1 MLIRIPG
8 FTNKRKIEICRSKR
22 IAGIR
27 TGAVVLA
34 GMYVVFVTGSYV
46 ASPVIS
52 SNRSQGTLLEQKVEN
67 KEISFDLCEKL
78 VKAANQMICT
88 VNEEGKEY
96 QASLKAAD
104 ENKEMHMA
112 AVTQETTETGDTEE
126 TTERGDTGEATSAD
140 VTEEMKL
147 PVTEETTTEVVTE
160 PLSEAETVEE
170 VLQPE
175 QAESYVVPET
185 QEYIEETNV
194 PSDDWNGVSSVY
206 NCVEFP
212 ITDEDYYWLI
222 RIVETE
228 AGDQDDIG
236 KILVANVIFNRV
248 RNYHFPNTVQEV
260 IFQNNGRTYQF
271 EPVKNQRIYNTIPTQ
286 NTIDCVGRAMA
297 GEDYSK
303 GALYF
308 CMWTPS
314 SSWFNRS
321 LTLLFVH
328 GDHYFYTE

>member
-1 MLIRIPG
+1 MLTRIPG
-8 FTNKRKIEICRSKR
+8 FTNKRTIEICRSKR

-27 TGAVVLA
+27 TSAVVLA

-52 SNRSQGTLLEQKVEN
+52 SNRNQGTLLEQKVEN

-112 AVTQETTETGDTEE
+112 AIQETTETSVTEE
-126 TTERGDTGEATSAD
+126 TTMPVSEEQTVQETSQE
-140 VTEEMKL
+140 VTIM
-147 PVTEETTTEVVTE
+147 EETTTEVVTE
-160 PLSEAETVEE
+160 PVSEAETVEE

-194 PSDDWNGVSSVY
+194 SSDDWNGVSSVY